1 MSWLKCG
8 KILINLAKKH
18 LSHKESDRMG
28 EIDSE
33 GFEWSTSSGE
43 TAPNVRAA
51 RAREAKAAKKGGKGG
66 KGKEKEAEDR

>member
-1 MSWLKCG
+1 V
-8 KILINLAKKH
+8 INLAKKH
-18 LSHKESDRMG
+18 LAQRRIGPHMG

-66 KGKEKEAEDR
+66 KGKEKEAEDM